1 MRRLALSLSLALLA
15 ACSKPEAPAAGGGT
29 PPPMPVQLL
38 RVQAQTVPVLLETV
52 GQLEGLREVEVR
64 ARVGG
69 ILEQQLFQEGQAVA
83 AGAPLF
89 QIERARHELAVQAA
103 QAALLQAEA
112 GAERAASEQQRV
124 TRLLAEGMVS
134 ASVGDAAASS
144 LKAAQGQL
152 AAARVA
158 LREAQLNLGYTRV
171 TAPIAGRVQRSLRS
185 LGSLVG
191 PEGDAAP
198 LTQIVQT
205 HPIRVRFA
213 LAEAELRQL
222 VARPR
227 LQLLDAEGRP
237 LQAEARLDFTGSAV
251 DPRLGTVPMRA
262 ELPNADGALLPGQT
276 VRVQLQ
282 LGAQSGF
289 LLPQAAVL
297 NGEQGRF
304 VWLMKDGKALPQPV
318 QTGGWQGEQWVIRAG
333 LSAGD
338 AVITDNLLKLHPGAA
353 VAPAPAASGAK

>member
-1 MRRLALSLSLALLA
+1 
-15 ACSKPEAPAAGGGT
+15 
-29 PPPMPVQLL
+29 
-38 RVQAQTVPVLLETV
+38 
-52 GQLEGLREVEVR
+52 
-64 ARVGG
+64 
-69 ILEQQLFQEGQAVA
+69 
-83 AGAPLF
+83 
-89 QIERARHELAVQAA
+89 
-103 QAALLQAEA
+103 
-112 GAERAASEQQRV
+112 
-124 TRLLAEGMVS
+124 
-134 ASVGDAAASS
+134 
-144 LKAAQGQL
+144 
-152 AAARVA
+152 
-158 LREAQLNLGYTRV
+158 
-171 TAPIAGRVQRSLRS
+171 
-185 LGSLVG
+185 
-191 PEGDAAP
+191 
-198 LTQIVQT
+198 
-205 HPIRVRFA
+205 
-213 LAEAELRQL
+213 ELRQL

-338 AVITDNLLKLHPGAA
+338 AVITDPTNLNSTVKLKG
-353 VAPAPAASGAK
+353 PATTEPSVCTENEYTFRLTVTDCTGESDSDTISILVNCCGVLDSSN